1 MTHMFGLQIVETADG
16 LYHSPIN
23 IRRELT
29 LVSLLF
35 AAAVLGALC
44 FGRSNFLALFVWI
57 VTTLLLAGG
66 RYKQFKRY
74 GPMGPPSVSLANQ
87 ALYIDRPNNST
98 GGVTIPLRD
107 LERVIVYGQN
117 RGRIF
122 RLVRRDKSF
131 LEVAPN
137 WSTSLEQKAIQFLV
151 RALPERVTVEDPQ
164 SMFASVRGDG
174 PCTDA

>member
-1 MTHMFGLQIVETADG
+1 MFESQILETADG

-23 IRRELT
+23 IRRELA
-29 LVSLLF
+29 LVSLLC
-35 AAAVLGALC
+35 AAAVLGALY
-44 FGRSNFLALFVWI
+44 FGRANFLALLTWGV
-57 VTTLLLAGG
+57 VTLLLASR
-66 RYKQFKRY
+66 RYKQFRRY

-87 ALYIDRPNNST
+87 AFYMDRPNDST

-117 RGRIF
+117 RRRIF

-131 LEVAPN
+131 LEIAPD
-137 WSTSLEQKAIQFLV
+137 WSAPLEQKAIQFLV